1 VERLDSAGD
10 VDDAWAFGPARSS
23 GRNACVT
30 LIGPNTLM
38 ANPSIAA
45 SAVRSSALGAQSRC
59 RSARVVDQY
68 VEMAVVVADAC
79 GGRVHA
85 VVVGRID
92 LEVDTT
98 ELVRGL
104 RSAPRIAGASEIV

>member
-1 VERLDSAGD
+1 MRHPDRAEH
-10 VDDAWAFGPARSS
+10 VDGKSLHR
-23 GRNACVT
+23 CVRGE
-30 LIGPNTLM
+30 I
-38 ANPSIAA
+38 
-45 SAVRSSALGAQSRC
+45 LGAQSRC

-68 VEMAVVVADAC
+68 VEMAAVVADAC

>member
-1 VERLDSAGD
+1 
-10 VDDAWAFGPARSS
+10 
-23 GRNACVT
+23 
-30 LIGPNTLM
+30 M

-45 SAVRSSALGAQSRC
+45 SAVRALGARRSALGAQSRC